1 MARTV
6 SIGRQDFQRIREN
19 NNFYVDKTHFIRE
32 WWEADDEV
40 TLIARPRRFG
50 KTLNMSMLEKFFSVS
65 YAGRGDLFEGLSIW
79 KDEKYRGL
87 QGTWPV
93 ISLSFADIKETS
105 FIQARKK
112 MCRIINELYKQFD
125 FLLKTDLLTES
136 EKKDFWISADMEDNQ
151 LSFSLKLLSSHL
163 SRYYGKKVLIFLD
176 EYDTPMQE
184 AYVNGYWDEMVAFIR
199 SMFNSTFKTNPYMA
213 RAVLTGITRISKES
227 IFSDLNNLK
236 VVTVTSEEYA
246 DAFGFTERE
255 VFQAL
260 DEFGLSD
267 KKEDI
272 KQWYDGFTFGKTG
285 DIYNPWSIINY
296 LDTKRLAAYWANSSA
311 NSLAGKLIREGNKNI
326 KLEFERLMQ
335 GETLRMEIDEQIV
348 FNQLN
353 TGKNAIWSLLLAS
366 GYLKAVDTEYD
377 DETGC
382 FYYYLA
388 LTNWEVRI
396 MFQRMIRDWFWEE
409 GDSYNDFIKA
419 LLADDVKAMNF
430 YMNKVALQT
439 FSFFDSGKKP
449 SEEEPERFY
458 HGFVLGLMVELAD
471 KYVLTS
477 NRESGFGRYDVML
490 ELKTVRGDGVKT
502 GGREATMSKEPDA
515 IINNRSKDAITN
527 NRGKDAIIIEFKV
540 QDSSEEKELSDT
552 VASALA
558 QIEEQNYE
566 AGLIARGIPKDRIR
580 KYGFAFCG
588 KKVLIG

>member
-79 KDEKYRGL
+79 EDEKYRGL

-112 MCRIINELYKQFD
+112 MCRIMNEVYKQFD

-136 EKKDFWISADMEDNQ
+136 EKKEFWISPDMEDNQ

-184 AYVNGYWDEMVAFIR
+184 AFANGYWDEMAAFIR

-272 KQWYDGFTFGKTG
+272 KQWYDGFTFGKTS

-366 GYLKAVDTEYD
+366 GYLKAVATEYD

-477 NRESGFGRYDVML
+477 NREKCKASYACLGRYDVML
-490 ELKTVRGDGVKT
+490 EPKTVRGDGVKT
-502 GGREATMSKEPDA
+502 GGREA
-515 IINNRSKDAITN
+515 
-527 NRGKDAIIIEFKV
+527 DAIIIEFKV
-540 QDSSEEKELSDT
+540 QDASEEMELSDT
-552 VASALA
+552 VASALE

-566 AGLIARGIPKDRIR
+566 AGLIARGIPKERIR